1 MALSK
6 FSVRN
11 PDNWTT
17 GVGKT
22 TADLVAARF
31 GHINRVVDYVND
43 STAEVLTRTGTLNA
57 SGQLELQRVSDA
69 VVGSIAGSTRLA
81 SGSAY
86 LVPASGNVAWSV
98 EVVLTAV
105 CTSGT
110 AGVNTGDSYLGK
122 FNILF
127 KRISGTGTIV
137 GVNGAFSITDASMST
152 AQTLFTVGA
161 SNDLRINFQAPST
174 ASSTPFSVKAT
185 VTITDII
192 F

>member
-6 FSVRN
+6 FSVRI
-11 PDNWTT
+11 PDTWTT

-22 TADLVAARF
+22 TADLTAARF
-31 GHINRVVDYVND
+31 GHINRVVDYVNEAT
-43 STAEVLTRTGTLNA
+43 SELLSRTGTLNA
-57 SGQLELQRVSDA
+57 SAQLELQRVSDL

-81 SGSAY
+81 AASSY
-86 LVPASGNVAWSV
+86 LVPASGNVTWAV
-98 EVVLTAV
+98 EVTVSAV

-110 AGVNTGDSYLGK
+110 AGVNTGDSFLGK
-122 FNILF
+122 FNVLY
-127 KRISGTGTIV
+127 KRISGTGTVV

-152 AQTLFTVGA
+152 AQVLFTVGA
-161 SNDLRINFQAPST
+161 ANDLRINFQAPST